1 MKQSFV
7 AFFILIALLVTASVV
22 TSVAFAAKPTATSA
36 ATSGVTATA
45 SDMLVDRERKRLE
58 ELFIWKM
65 TEELKLPVEKEAS
78 FSDAVR
84 SLNREKSKANS
95 ELASALE
102 DIGRAQSIEKSKVRA
117 ATEKAV
123 KRYEKAWRAYGDLPL
138 KEVQRLKKILGPE
151 LLGQYLIAKAQ
162 MAEKL
167 KALSAAEAL

>member
-1 MKQSFV
+1 MKRRFV
-7 AFFILIALLVTASVV
+7 AFFILIVFVLTAGVV
-22 TSVAFAAKPTATSA
+22 TSKAVAAQPTTS
-36 ATSGVTATA
+36 
-45 SDMLVDRERKRLE
+45 DILVDRERKRLE

-78 FSDAVR
+78 FSEAVR

-102 DIGRAQSIEKSKVRA
+102 DIGRAQSVDKSKVRA

-123 KRYEKAWRAYGDLPL
+123 KRYEKAWRSYGDLPL
-138 KEVQRLKKILGPE
+138 REVQRLKKILGPE
-151 LLGQYLIAKAQ
+151 LLGQYLLAKAQ

-167 KALSAAEAL
+167 KALSASEAL

>member
-1 MKQSFV
+1 MKRRFL
-7 AFFILIALLVTASVV
+7 AFFIPAVLFVSASVV
-22 TSVAFAAKPTATSA
+22 TSLSLAVQPS
-36 ATSGVTATA
+36 A
-45 SDMLVDRERKRLE
+45 SDILVDREKKRLE

-78 FSDAVR
+78 FSEAVR

-102 DIGRAQSIEKSKVRA
+102 DIGLAQSVDKTKVRA

-138 KEVQRLKKILGPE
+138 REVQRLKKILGPE
-151 LLGQYLIAKAQ
+151 LLGQYLLAKAQ

-167 KALSAAEAL
+167 KALSASEAL

>member
-1 MKQSFV
+1 VKRRFL
-7 AFFILIALLVTASVV
+7 AFFIPAVLFVSASVV
-22 TSVAFAAKPTATSA
+22 TSLSLAVQPS
-36 ATSGVTATA
+36 A
-45 SDMLVDRERKRLE
+45 SDILVDREKKRLE

-78 FSDAVR
+78 FSEAVR

-102 DIGRAQSIEKSKVRA
+102 DIGLAQSVDKTKVRA

-138 KEVQRLKKILGPE
+138 REVQRLKKILGPE
-151 LLGQYLIAKAQ
+151 LLGQYLLAKAQ

-167 KALSAAEAL
+167 KALSASEAL

>member
-1 MKQSFV
+1 MKRRFL
-7 AFFILIALLVTASVV
+7 AFFIPAVLFVSASVV
-22 TSVAFAAKPTATSA
+22 TSLSLAVQPS
-36 ATSGVTATA
+36 A
-45 SDMLVDRERKRLE
+45 SDILVDREKKRLE
-58 ELFIWKM
+58 ELFICKM

-78 FSDAVR
+78 FSEAVR

-102 DIGRAQSIEKSKVRA
+102 DIGLAQSVDKTKVRA

-138 KEVQRLKKILGPE
+138 REVQRLKKILGPE
-151 LLGQYLIAKAQ
+151 LLGQYLLAKAQ

-167 KALSAAEAL
+167 KALSASEAL